1 MPDTPA
7 IFDDFFK
14 KGGVTRKC
22 QYPFSAEWGLIGPLQ

>member
-14 KGGVTRKC
+14 KGDVAIKC
-22 QYPFSAEWGLIGPLQ
+22 QYPFSAELGLKEP